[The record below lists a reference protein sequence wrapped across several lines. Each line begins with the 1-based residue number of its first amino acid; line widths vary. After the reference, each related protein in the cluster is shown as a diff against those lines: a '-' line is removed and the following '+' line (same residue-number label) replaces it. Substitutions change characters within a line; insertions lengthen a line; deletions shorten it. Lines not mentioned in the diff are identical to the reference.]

1 VAPKPQDNQG
11 NQGTSL
17 QEEAAVEAAKIGA
30 LVSQT
35 LPSSTIQLPPG
46 YTPPPRLVRGDVSG
60 GMGVSNLTPYEGRGL
75 VDQGGRPEMRPDGTV
90 REQYLDSDI
99 RYEWLQL
106 PFNVRQ
112 QYVDRFKE
120 MKLISK
126 NQRLDPNL
134 VGNVE
139 LQAFSSVLYSANV
152 EGRTWRAVLPIIAS
166 RARMLP
172 GEGKV
177 YKPTSV
183 ADIQAALQT
192 QARSELG
199 RELRGKEAR
208 TLAERVQKQEV
219 EQQAKAG
226 EQPTSTATL
235 IEQELQ
241 KGFGAESESY
251 KAIQYIDHIL
261 KT

>member
-1 VAPKPQDNQG
+1 MAPKPQNNQG
-11 NQGTSL
+11 QSL
-17 QEEAAVEAAKIGA
+17 EEEAAAEAASIGA
-30 LVSQT
+30 LISQT
-35 LPSSTIQLPPG
+35 LPANTIQLPPG
-46 YTPPPRLVRGDVSG
+46 YTPPSRLVRTDVSG
-60 GMGVSNLTPYEGRGL
+60 GMAISNLSPYEGRGL
-75 VDQGGRPEMRPDGTV
+75 VDQGGRPELRPDGTV

-106 PFNVRQ
+106 PFSVRQ

-152 EGRTWRAVLPIIAS
+152 EGRTWRAVLPIIA
-166 RARMLP
+166 ARSKMLP
-172 GEGKV
+172 GDGKV
-177 YKPTSV
+177 YKPTSI
-183 ADIQAALQT
+183 ADIQAAIQT
-192 QARSELG
+192 QARTELG
-199 RELRGKEAR
+199 RELRGKESR

-219 EQQAKAG
+219 KQQAKAG

-235 IEQELQ
+235 IEQGLQ
-241 KGFGAESESY
+241 KKFGAEAESY
-251 KAIQYIDHIL
+251 RAIQYIDHIL